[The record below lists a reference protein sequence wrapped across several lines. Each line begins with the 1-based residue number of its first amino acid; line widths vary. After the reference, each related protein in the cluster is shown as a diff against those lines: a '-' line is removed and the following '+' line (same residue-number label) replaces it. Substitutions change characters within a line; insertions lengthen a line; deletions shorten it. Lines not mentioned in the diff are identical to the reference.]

1 MTGREGSS
9 TAVRHAPNP
18 EEEGFAMTVPTDD
31 RVEIAE
37 ELEEVTR
44 EEAEQNPLLASDE
57 STAKEGVLD
66 DPDPAAFEASEL
78 EAAENVILADDADD
92 ESGGAAAMMSD
103 HQRRALALGVTQKG
117 MREHPKGSN
126 DNKYSRYFGFGPQFW
141 CADFVAYCVDMTG
154 NRDKKVPWGYPSAV
168 KNINAWAQRKGTIHS
183 QPRAGDIF
191 TRKDN
196 MHTGFVLSVQGSIFM
211 TIEGNTSGPEGDLYV
226 ATHKRNASD
235 GIYHFV
241 RDDLREP

>member
-154 NRDKKVPWGYPSAV
+154 PRQVRCRGAIPSAV
-168 KNINAWAQRKGTIHS
+168 KNIQRLGAAEGDDHS

-211 TIEGNTSGPEGDLYV
+211 TIEGNTADRRRL
-226 ATHKRNASD
+226 
-235 GIYHFV
+235 V
-241 RDDLREP
+241 RRHA

>member
-1 MTGREGSS
+1 MTGCEGSS
-9 TAVRHAPNP
+9 AAVRPAPNL

-37 ELEEVTR
+37 KIEEVTR

-103 HQRRALALGVTQKG
+103 HQRRALALAVGRRKG
-117 MREHPKGSN
+117 CGEHPREATTTNTAATSGSARRN
-126 DNKYSRYFGFGPQFW
+126 GALTSS
-141 CADFVAYCVDMTG
+141 
-154 NRDKKVPWGYPSAV
+154 PSAS
-168 KNINAWAQRKGTIHS
+168 T
-183 QPRAGDIF
+183 
-191 TRKDN
+191 
-196 MHTGFVLSVQGSIFM
+196 
-211 TIEGNTSGPEGDLYV
+211 
-226 ATHKRNASD
+226 
-235 GIYHFV
+235 
-241 RDDLREP
+241 